1 MKKIMKKVLFIA
13 VVVLLGLGNLS
24 AQKTTYGVTAGFH
37 SLDISVSVDGLTVS
51 TSGSG
56 YFVGFFADFNVS
68 DNFNIQSEIHFASA
82 YQDGDAANEIIIP
95 VMVKYYVSEKFNIQ
109 AGPQFD
115 FIVDESENV
124 NKFGVGLGF
133 GAGYD
138 ISEKIFAATRYTLGL
153 SNRIQDGPSGMSA
166 KFNTFQIGLGYRF

>member
-1 MKKIMKKVLFIA
+1 MKKVLFIA
-13 VVVLLGLGNLS
+13 VVVLLGLGNVS
-24 AQKTTYGVTAGFH
+24 AQKTSYGVTAGFH
-37 SLDISVSVDGLTVS
+37 SLDISVSGDGLTVS

-95 VMVKYYVSEKFNIQ
+95 VMAKYYVSEKFNIQ

-115 FIVDESENV
+115 FIVDESEDV

-138 ISEKIFAATRYTLGL
+138 FSEKIFVSTRYVLGL
-153 SNRIQDGPSGMSA
+153 SNRLADAPSEISL
-166 KFNTFQIGLGYRF
+166 KLNTFQIGLGYRF